1 MKKIRI
7 FFKKINTNTLV
18 AGSAIFI
25 STCALFLSIQEVRI
39 MRTQQKASMYPYVT
53 LGWSY
58 TGEGFGIELKN
69 SGNGL
74 AKVNSYKVFNDS
86 IYFRE
91 WLDVIKHY
99 YPEAKG
105 IDYSLFNSDGNIR
118 DQMISPGE
126 KKRLIFL
133 KWTDETRELEKRI
146 GQTLKISI
154 CYSSLLDESWILED
168 RAPKQI
174 DSPCEIQ
181 VAQEFGF

>member
-1 MKKIRI
+1 MNK
-7 FFKKINTNTLV
+7 FFQILKKINTNALV
-18 AGSAIFI
+18 AGSAVFI
-25 STCALFLSIQEVRI
+25 STCALVLSIQEVRI
-39 MRTQQKASMYPYVT
+39 MRTQQKATMYPYVT
-53 LGWSY
+53 LGWTY

-105 IDYSLFNSDGNIR
+105 IDYTLFSSDGNLR
-118 DQMISPGE
+118 NQMISPGE
-126 KKRLIFL
+126 TKKLFFL
-133 KWTDETRELEKRI
+133 KWTEETRELERRI
-146 GQTLKISI
+146 GERLKVSI
-154 CYSSLLDESWILED
+154 CYSSLLDESWIIYNKT
-168 RAPKQI
+168 PIQI
-174 DSPCEIQ
+174 EGKCEVK